1 MAKGNKTK
9 TFVLRI
15 DSEQMSAIEKWA
27 EDEFR
32 SVNGQILYLLSE
44 AMKKSRRMPKTVS
57 EIPTPKKNDKKE
69 E

>member
-1 MAKGNKTK
+1 MAKENKTK

-32 SVNGQILYLLSE
+32 SVNGQILYILSE
-44 AMKKSRRMPKTVS
+44 ALKKSKR
-57 EIPTPKKNDKKE
+57 TPKEKVKN
-69 E
+69 